1 MVVVTMEA
9 CDLQRKAN
17 SVFAYHSVDRILSP
31 SKQCI
36 FVRTTNLGLGQG
48 LQRSSRLSS
57 ERKESLQVLI
67 RAKVA
72 GKQPAVPLDEQLS
85 DGDDL
90 AKWQAARAPL
100 LGFGITEQE
109 ANQVLAKSFGWA
121 PSPYWGEEKAKL
133 MPDPVSVQ
141 KTLEF
146 LRSLG
151 LLEADFPAFLKK
163 FPEVLGCLVEE
174 EMEKNVKILEKD
186 WGISG
191 STLRNLLLRN
201 PKVLGYN
208 VDCKGDCMAQCT
220 RCWVRF

>member
-1 MVVVTMEA
+1 MVFTMEA
-9 CDLQRKAN
+9 CYTQRNPHVSSAHISLSKAL
-17 SVFAYHSVDRILSP
+17 FL
-31 SKQCI
+31 SKQ
-36 FVRTTNLGLGQG
+36 RRRAHSRLGLGQG
-48 LQRSSRLSS
+48 FPGLQRSRLSL
-57 ERKESLQVLI
+57 RKIPSSYVLVQ
-67 RAKVA
+67 AKLS

-85 DGDDL
+85 NGDDL

-100 LGFGITEQE
+100 LGFDITEQE
-109 ANQVLAKSFGWA
+109 ANQVLAKSYGWA
-121 PSPYWGEEKAKL
+121 PSPYWGEEKSKV

-141 KTLEF
+141 KTLDF

-151 LLEADFPAFLKK
+151 LSEADVPVFLKK
-163 FPEVLGCLVEE
+163 FPEALGCLVEE

-186 WGISG
+186 WGISDT
-191 STLRNLLLRN
+191 TLRNLLLRN